1 MGSQELFQGCPQGSR
16 RPVDPFQR
24 DDALG
29 LGISSVVMLD
39 QGPDHVVQRPK
50 RERDGGSVCLVLGI
64 LAEAAGADVEAAV
77 LGVSPAKKAANRL
90 AAHLSVAML
99 DLDHDTRV
107 LKSEAIG
114 RSNDVLATVS
124 AGRRHLG

>member
-1 MGSQELFQGCPQGSR
+1 
-16 RPVDPFQR
+16 
-24 DDALG
+24 
-29 LGISSVVMLD
+29 
-39 QGPDHVVQRPK
+39 DHVVQRPK

-64 LAEAAGADVEAAV
+64 LAEATGADVEAAV

-99 DLDHDTRV
+99 DRDHDARV

-124 AGRRHLG
+124 AGRGHLGLVSHRAEDAGDEFLHLFPV